1 MFIRLILLKFSRI
14 FSSADISLQNTK
26 GGRFPGAYLFSYHGF
41 IQIYKHFYNL
51 PNIKHLCDLSSIK
64 QTSPVQD
71 SVRVTTR
78 SPAVDTHQ
86 VSDYPEYF
94 DVGLLQEKP
103 LGDEYTLR
111 SLADQAQLCGWG
123 GDQGL
128 QALSHKER
136 SVKIMISN

>member
-71 SVRVTTR
+71 SVIVTTR
-78 SPAVDTHQ
+78 SPAGVL
-86 VSDYPEYF
+86 SRGGYPPGQWLSGVLWRWPPSGKAAWRWVYT
-94 DVGLLQEKP
+94 P
-103 LGDEYTLR
+103 LPRWPGSAVWMGWR
-111 SLADQAQLCGWG
+111 SRTPGP
-123 GDQGL
+123 
-128 QALSHKER
+128 
-136 SVKIMISN
+136 VT